1 MIVGGVSYVLSEQI
15 SYSFTKEFSWS
26 DAQFVG
32 NLLGGA
38 IGGGLSIIPFF
49 GPIFVSFLTGFLST
63 GIGMHLQNKWEG
75 KNYTKDEIL
84 FASFANGAI
93 SALAFKFFEL
103 IKIPGLTSGKGSYK
117 AISKQISTKFIRG
130 IISSISFKTFSKI
143 FTYNLAGT
151 FTGILCSGLMDA
163 INANDLLVDFYN
175 RRPLDY
181 F

>member
-1 MIVGGVSYVLSEQI
+1 
-15 SYSFTKEFSWS
+15 
-26 DAQFVG
+26 
-32 NLLGGA
+32 
-38 IGGGLSIIPFF
+38 
-49 GPIFVSFLTGFLST
+49 
-63 GIGMHLQNKWEG
+63 MHLQNKWEG

-84 FASFANGAI
+84 FASFVNGAI
-93 SALAFKFFEL
+93 SAFAFKFFEL

-151 FTGILCSGLMDA
+151 FTGILCSGLMNA